1 VYQLFKLQPFP
12 IKQQEIVFVY
22 IETKR
27 DFIFIDVMRHKY
39 GKVNYQE
46 LQTCLMP
53 NELIYVCK
61 ETLPILTFI
70 PNEDCEATLIHPS
83 TIALP
88 N

>member
-1 VYQLFKLQPFP
+1 VYQLIQLQPFP
-12 IKQQEIVFVY
+12 IKQQENVFVY

-27 DFIFIDVMRHKY
+27 DFIFIDVLRHKY

-46 LQTCLMP
+46 LQACLMP

-61 ETLPILTFI
+61 ETLLILTFK

-83 TIALP
+83 TISLP